1 MNSFSS
7 SKTNFCLTISLTLKL
22 RMDTAKMFIGTVQR
36 YFRSLVFS
44 SIEPTC
50 ATDHRVSKILKL
62 FYISLE
68 YNYPASQSPQVY
80 IYNTTASQTPRRV
93 YYSGESVSRFADFCN
108 LLTLLGHL
116 YPGENWLA
124 AGYKTPHRLI
134 RQVPS
139 QIKNSPET
147 GRRVRFSYLKVE

>member
-80 IYNTTASQTPRRV
+80 IYNTTASQTSSEGILLRWVSFPVRGFLQLTDSPWPFVPR
-93 YYSGESVSRFADFCN
+93 G
-108 LLTLLGHL
+108 
-116 YPGENWLA
+116 NWLA

-139 QIKNSPET
+139 QIKNSPEP
-147 GRRVRFSYLKVE
+147 YLLAGESDFPT

>member
-22 RMDTAKMFIGTVQR
+22 RMYTAKMFIGTVQR

-116 YPGENWLA
+116 YPGEIDSPRGTRPRIDWFA
-124 AGYKTPHRLI
+124 RFRVKSKI
-134 RQVPS
+134 R
-139 QIKNSPET
+139 
-147 GRRVRFSYLKVE
+147 RRVRFSYLKVE